1 MDEQQLYNVLGQ
13 NVEVPD
19 MVNRKLEQAYGL
31 IEQKKR
37 PAKCRRFRP
46 VRTVLVAA
54 ALIAALCVTAT
65 AAYQLFRQD
74 VAVEKPTLVQGI
86 LGGGGI
92 AWEEKK
98 DYDQMGR
105 LSYWPRRE
113 LTPVDEEQAT
123 KLLGDYLPESGY
135 QWQIEDF
142 TFTVEG
148 YVLDE
153 HTSTGRI
160 YYTIEHPGGFPAGSV
175 DWEHGVLDFT
185 KFDFSLPRFGP
196 QTEVKWHWFG
206 SRQYVDVNRSTP
218 EKLVIVEGLA
228 NPLAASENGWKAAD
242 GLRIKF
248 YDGTKANGILA
259 NLELPGVDSLPA
271 ITVKN
276 PETGETAAVFSAIGL
291 MVDTQYLTSYL
302 PSGDEIHDAMEYLAL
317 EYADGT
323 SYVIRDTGLDN
334 ADYACSDE
342 RSTLHHVCFNRLV
355 DTSQVTAV
363 IVDGQRYKVD

>member
-1 MDEQQLYNVLGQ
+1 MDEKRLYDILGQ

-19 MVNRKLEQAYGL
+19 MVNKKLEQTYGL
-31 IEQKKR
+31 ITQKKR
-37 PAKCRRFRP
+37 PVKRRGFRP

-54 ALIAALCVTAT
+54 VLIAALCVTAT

-92 AWEEKK
+92 AWEEKT

-113 LTPVDEEQAT
+113 LTPVDEEQAM

-160 YYTIEHPGGFPAGSV
+160 YYTIERPGGFPEGVV
-175 DWEHGVLDFT
+175 DWEHGMLDFT
-185 KFDFSLPRFGP
+185 KVDFDLPIFEP

-206 SRQYVDVNRSTP
+206 SRQYVDVTRSTA
-218 EKLVIVEGLA
+218 EKLVIVEALA
-228 NPLAASENGWKAAD
+228 NPLAASDVGWKAAD
-242 GLRIKF
+242 GLCAKF
-248 YDGTKANGILA
+248 YDGKRVMA
-259 NLELPGVDSLPA
+259 NLELPGVQSLPA
-271 ITVKN
+271 VTVKN
-276 PETGETAAVFSAIGL
+276 PETGETVVTFSAIGMML
-291 MVDTQYLTSYL
+291 DTQYLRSYL
-302 PSGDEIHDAMEYLAL
+302 PNGDEVHDTVKYLAL
-317 EYADGT
+317 EYVDGT
-323 SYVIRDTGLDN
+323 SYVVWDDGLDN

-342 RSTLHHVCFNRLV
+342 KSTLHHICYNRLV
-355 DTSQVTAV
+355 DPVQVTAV
-363 IVDGQRYKVD
+363 VVDGQRYEVG